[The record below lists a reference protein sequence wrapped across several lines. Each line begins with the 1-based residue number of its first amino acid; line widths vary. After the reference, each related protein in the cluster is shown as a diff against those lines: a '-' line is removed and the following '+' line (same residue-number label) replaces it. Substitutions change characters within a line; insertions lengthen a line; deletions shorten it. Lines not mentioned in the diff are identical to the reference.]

1 MELVSNTNN
10 FDYLKIYINDEELK
24 NKYIDHIEKHN
35 TNVQGQYPNA
45 GFDLLNPETL
55 LTCTKIIKVDTQIV
69 CAMYNY
75 QNKPLNYNLFARS
88 SIVKTSLR
96 LANSVGVIDS
106 GYRGHIIGVFDNID
120 NSISSLLGE
129 SIDKY
134 TRLLQLCSPTLKPLY
149 VQLVD
154 SLDDLGITER
164 GSNGFGST
172 GI

>member
-1 MELVSNTNN
+1 MEFLSNTNN
-10 FDYLKIYINDEELK
+10 FDYLKIYINDEILK

-35 TNVQGQYPNA
+35 TNARELYPNA

-75 QNKPLNYNLFARS
+75 RNKPLNYNLFARS
-88 SIVKTSLR
+88 SIIKTSLR

-120 NSISSLLGE
+120 HEFHIIGE
-129 SIDKY
+129 TIDKY
-134 TRLLQLCSPTLKPLY
+134 SRLLQLCSPTLKPLY
-149 VQLVD
+149 VMLVD
-154 SLDDLGITER
+154 SLDDLGIADR
-164 GSNGFGST
+164 GMSGFGSF
-172 GI
+172 GL